1 MIALSLEHRVRHPK
15 KPTKQLPLILLLH
28 GYGSNEDDLF
38 SFADSLPEKALVV
51 SIRAPYSI
59 QPTGFAWYSIYFDEV
74 RGKWSDDHQAIE
86 ARDRIASLIDEI
98 VEKYQTNANNVTLM
112 GFSQGAILSYGIA
125 LTYPEKVKNVIAM
138 SGYVNENIIE
148 EKKSEYEHLDF
159 YCSHGT
165 MDQVV
170 LFEWAK
176 QTPDYLKSKG
186 VKLVFETFPIGHG
199 VSPKNF
205 YSLSDWLSKRL

>member
-1 MIALSLEHRVRHPK
+1 MVSLSLEHRVRHPK
-15 KPTKQLPLILLLH
+15 TPTEQPPLILLLH

-38 SFADSLPEKALVV
+38 SFADSLPENAMVI
-51 SIRAPYSI
+51 SIRAPYAI
-59 QPTGFAWYSIYFDEV
+59 QPAGYAWYSIYFDEV
-74 RGKWSDDHQAIE
+74 RGKWSDDQQAIQ

-98 VEKYQTNANNVTLM
+98 VETYQVNAQNITLM

-148 EKKSEYEHLDF
+148 EKESSYDHLDF

-176 QTPDYLKSKG
+176 QIPDYLKSKG
-186 VKLVFETFPIGHG
+186 VQFVFETFPIGHG

-205 YSLSDWLSKRL
+205 YSLSGWLSNRL